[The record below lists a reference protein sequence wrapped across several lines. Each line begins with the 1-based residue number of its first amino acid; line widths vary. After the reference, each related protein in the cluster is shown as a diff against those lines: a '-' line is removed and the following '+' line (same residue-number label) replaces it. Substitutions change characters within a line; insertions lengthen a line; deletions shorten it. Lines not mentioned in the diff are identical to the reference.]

1 MPCLL
6 NISSWVPSLRID
18 YKLEDKFDV
27 GLFAS
32 FLALFII
39 GVAAIYS
46 STLHNHAASGNFEKQ
61 MFWGLAGLFVFFIVY
76 YLPTTA
82 FRQIAVPSYLLSLLF
97 LVLVL
102 LIGRR
107 IYGQRSWFG
116 FGSFGFQPSE
126 FAKIGTILGLA
137 YFMSRRNM
145 NIETFKDIF
154 LSLGIGLFPVG
165 LIFLEPDMGTSFVFF
180 ALILIMVFW
189 KGISLFGL
197 FVVLSPGIVA
207 LSSLFGPLYFVFTM
221 LLVVTALILFK
232 KDIFFSGAI
241 LALNM
246 GAGFFTDYVYRAL
259 SPHQQSRILTFIN
272 PGSDPLGSGYNAIQ
286 AKVAIGSGGLLGKG
300 FLNGNQTQLQYIPEQ
315 WTDFIFCVIGE
326 EFGFIGAFIVL
337 VLFLY
342 IFLRIIK
349 IASLTKDEFISL
361 TLIGILSVYFV
372 HVVVNIG
379 MVTGLIPVIG
389 IPLPFV
395 SYGGS
400 SLLVNML
407 MLGIVANIYRTRKN
421 YI

>member
-1 MPCLL
+1 M
-6 NISSWVPSLRID
+6 PSLRID
-18 YKLEDKFDV
+18 YKLEDKFDM
-27 GLFAS
+27 GLFFS
-32 FLALFII
+32 FLLLFVI
-39 GVAAIYS
+39 GLAAIYS

-61 MFWGLAGLFVFFIVY
+61 LFWGLTGLFVFFIVY

-82 FRQIAVPSYLLSLLF
+82 FRRIAVPSYLLSLFFLI
-97 LVLVL
+97 LVLV
-102 LIGRR
+102 IGRR

-116 FGSFGFQPSE
+116 IGSFGFQPSE

-137 YFMSRRNM
+137 YFMSRKHVD
-145 NIETFKDIF
+145 IETFKDIF
-154 LSLGIGLFPVG
+154 ISLGIGLLPVG

-180 ALILIMVFW
+180 ALILAMLFW

-197 FVVLSPGIVA
+197 FVVLSPGICA
-207 LSSLFGPLYFVFTM
+207 LSSLFGPLYFAFTM
-221 LLVVTALILFK
+221 LLIIVALIFFK

-241 LALNM
+241 IAINL

-259 SPHQQSRILTFIN
+259 SPHQQKRILTFIN

-300 FLNGNQTQLQYIPEQ
+300 FLAGNQTQLQYIPEQ
-315 WTDFIFCVIGE
+315 WTDFIYCVIGE
-326 EFGFIGAFIVL
+326 EFGFIGSFIVL
-337 VLFLY
+337 MLFLY

-361 TLIGILSVYFV
+361 TLIGILSVYFIHTV
-372 HVVVNIG
+372 INIG

-400 SLLVNML
+400 SLLVNMF

>member
-1 MPCLL
+1 M
-6 NISSWVPSLRID
+6 RID
-18 YKLEDKFDV
+18 YKLEDKFDL
-27 GLFAS
+27 GLFFS
-32 FLALFII
+32 FLILFII
-39 GVAAIYS
+39 GLAAIYS
-46 STLHNHAASGNFEKQ
+46 STLRNHAASGNFEKQ
-61 MFWGLAGLFVFFIVY
+61 VFWGLTGLFVFFIVY

-82 FRQIAVPSYLLSLLF
+82 FRRIAVPSYLLSLFF
-97 LVLVL
+97 LIIVLV
-102 LIGRR
+102 IGRR

-137 YFMSRRNM
+137 YFMSRKNV

-154 LSLGIGLFPVG
+154 ISLGIGLLPVG
-165 LIFLEPDMGTSFVFF
+165 LIFLQPDMGTSFVFF
-180 ALILIMVFW
+180 ALILIMLFW

-197 FVVLSPGIVA
+197 FVVLSPAIVA

-221 LLVVTALILFK
+221 LLVLVALILFK

-241 LALNM
+241 LALNL
-246 GAGFFTDYVYRAL
+246 GAGFFTDYMYRAL
-259 SPHQQSRILTFIN
+259 SPHQQKRILTFIN

-286 AKVAIGSGGLLGKG
+286 AKVAIGSGGLFGKG
-300 FLNGNQTQLQYIPEQ
+300 FLAGNQTQLQYIPEQ
-315 WTDFIFCVIGE
+315 WTDFIYCVIGE
-326 EFGFIGAFIVL
+326 EFGFIGSFIVL

-361 TLIGILSVYFV
+361 TLVGILSVYFI
-372 HVVVNIG
+372 HVLINIG

-400 SLLVNML
+400 SLLVNMF